1 MYLTLV
7 FDTCVFV
14 FSEQKN
20 VQSRL
25 LLENVI
31 ALFET
36 LEQEMT
42 LKLTAL
48 EEEVAR
54 EDATREQKVLAL
66 LQERHAWGVE
76 KDTWVLQLVFYV
88 FYNMV
93 PLVLFCLKL
102 I

>member
-1 MYLTLV
+1 M

-14 FSEQKN
+14 CSEQKN

-31 ALFET
+31 ALFGT

-66 LQERHAWGVE
+66 LQERHAWRVE

-102 I
+102 T

>member
-1 MYLTLV
+1 M
-7 FDTCVFV
+7 
-14 FSEQKN
+14 
-20 VQSRL
+20 
-25 LLENVI
+25 ENVI
-31 ALFET
+31 ALFGT

-76 KDTWVLQLVFYV
+76 KDTWVLQLCFTSV

-93 PLVLFCLKL
+93 PLVLFRLKL
-102 I
+102 T

>member
-1 MYLTLV
+1 M
-7 FDTCVFV
+7 C
-14 FSEQKN
+14 SEQKN

-31 ALFET
+31 ALFGT

-76 KDTWVLQLVFYV
+76 KDTWVLQLCFTSV
-88 FYNMV
+88 FYNML
-93 PLVLFCLKL
+93 PLVLFHLKL